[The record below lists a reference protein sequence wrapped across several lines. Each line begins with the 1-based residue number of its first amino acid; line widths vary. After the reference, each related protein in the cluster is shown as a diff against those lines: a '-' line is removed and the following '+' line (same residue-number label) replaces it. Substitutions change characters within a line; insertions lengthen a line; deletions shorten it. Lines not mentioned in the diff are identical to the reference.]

1 MSHAFINTNFQVLIT
16 GEVFGTAHVGANYM
30 FFDGGSSA
38 MGTLLLSKFVAQTV
52 YDQHIMNGH
61 GDSIEEENFQCYGKG
76 CFQMSHVIVC
86 FLSLT
91 CVISSMCLLR
101 ATRDV
106 IR

>member
-1 MSHAFINTNFQVLIT
+1 
-16 GEVFGTAHVGANYM
+16 M

-52 YDQHIMNGH
+52 YDQHIMVNGK

-76 CFQMSHVIVC
+76 CFQMSHVIV
-86 FLSLT
+86 FLLSIT